1 MIFEIRKVSVIDKP
15 ENILEIRNM
24 KNYNEEKFTEEL
36 LKQPWKHVHF
46 CAEDPSAMWEIW
58 KKLFLDVLDKYP
70 PFQHKK
76 IRSIKAPWIKNDIK
90 TLIIT
95 RDRFKRK
102 AILTNHESDWLNFKT
117 TKNEVNIKKCQK
129 RLIFLENSWSKI
141 NPKKAWKSFNSLLG
155 RCIFGQHLKIYK

>member
-1 MIFEIRKVSVIDKP
+1 M
-15 ENILEIRNM
+15 
-24 KNYNEEKFTEEL
+24 
-36 LKQPWKHVHF
+36 LKQPWKHTHF
-46 CAEDPSAMWEIW
+46 CPEDPTAMWEIW
-58 KKLFLDVLDKYP
+58 KKLLLDVLDKHA

-102 AILTNHESDWLNFKT
+102 VILTNHENDWLNFKT

-129 RLIFLENSWSKI
+129 RLIFLEKCWSKI